1 LTIGTPLEN
10 SNPVHLRSTKRSLP
24 IALLRARETVMAPL
38 RSMLAQSGI
47 NEQKWRVLRVLN
59 ELGPS
64 EQTTIAEAA
73 CLLLPSLTRIMA
85 SMEKDGFIHRQTD
98 TQDRR
103 KTIVAL
109 QDAGRQL
116 IKDHAAQS
124 NLIMSQIE
132 DSFGREK
139 IDLLLNLLE
148 ELHQGVPAQNRP

>member
-1 LTIGTPLEN
+1 MEN
-10 SNPVHLRSTKRSLP
+10 SDPVHLRSTKRSLP

-132 DSFGREK
+132 DSFGRDK
-139 IDLLLNLLE
+139 IDLLLN
-148 ELHQGVPAQNRP
+148 

>member
-1 LTIGTPLEN
+1 LEN

-85 SMEKDGFIHRQTD
+85 SMEKDGFIHRETD

-132 DSFGREK
+132 DSFGQEK